1 MELVGSGCL
10 SRGQVGL
17 PENYRLVM
25 SAVGAGSVGSD
36 MPSIRVDENKMQML
50 FKGRFCQVR
59 GTGSTSGA
67 LKTNIDDIP
76 RMAESTSGLGVKP

>member
-1 MELVGSGCL
+1 
-10 SRGQVGL
+10 
-17 PENYRLVM
+17 
-25 SAVGAGSVGSD
+25 

-50 FKGRFCQVR
+50 FKGRFCQVEALGYQVR